1 MLFLQTFLS
10 IVFSLGF
17 FMLLFII
24 IGYVAFP
31 VLAILFAL
39 WFVQFLRGKPML
51 FRFNS
56 SRFVQKE
63 KKPESDEKIIDV
75 DYTELP

>member
-10 IVFSLGF
+10 IVFSLGLV
-17 FMLLFII
+17 MLLFII
-24 IGYVAFP
+24 IGYIAFP
-31 VLAILFAL
+31 ILAILFVL

-56 SRFVQKE
+56 SCPVQKE
-63 KKPESDEKIIDV
+63 KKSETDEKIIDV